1 MNGKNKRVGFFNRTV
16 AIVAA
21 VLIHAVLLFFLIANF
36 NQPQEAAVAK
46 DADEIDT
53 IIATTIS
60 ADEIKNQKKKIQ
72 KADDDRKKKAE
83 ERRKKEKRE
92 LDKLKEEK
100 EKAKKELEETK
111 QKRIKEEQKRVEDEK
126 KRVKEEQK
134 RIEEEKAIALKRK
147 KEKELKDKQEKER
160 KQKEADKKKREAEEL
175 RKKQKAEEDRK
186 VKEEAERLEKEA
198 AEAEKKRREDRLQ
211 SLQNELSKEL
221 SDESSEEKIANQQI
235 GARNTTT
242 LFNKYVALIGDK
254 VKANFN
260 APLGTPVGREA
271 VVNVRLDSVGRV
283 QSTKIV
289 KSSGDFAFDRAV
301 EVAIAR
307 SEPLP
312 MPPESDPANAR
323 LQNINFPFRYRGS

>member
-1 MNGKNKRVGFFNRTV
+1 MNSKNKRVGFFNRTF
-16 AIVAA
+16 AIIAA
-21 VLIHAVLLFFLIANF
+21 VLIHAVLIFFLVANF
-36 NQPQEAAVAK
+36 NKPREAAIAK
-46 DADEIDT
+46 DAEEIDT
-53 IIATTIS
+53 IIATTVS

-72 KADDDRKKKAE
+72 KADADRKQKAE
-83 ERRKKEKRE
+83 DRRKKEKRE
-92 LDKLKEEK
+92 LDKLKKEK
-100 EKAKKELEETK
+100 EKAKKELEEAK
-111 QKRIKEEQKRVEDEK
+111 Q
-126 KRVKEEQK
+126 KRVKEEQQ

-160 KQKEADKKKREAEEL
+160 KKKEADKKKREAEEL

-186 VKEEAERLEKEA
+186 VEEEAERLKKEA
-198 AEAEKKRREDRLQ
+198 EEAEKKRREDRLQ
-211 SLQNELSKEL
+211 SLQNELNKEL
-221 SDESSEEKIANQQI
+221 SDNSAEEQIQKQQVA
-235 GARNTTT
+235 ARNTTT

-301 EVAIAR
+301 EVAVAR

-312 MPPESDPANAR
+312 MPPESDPANVR

>member
-1 MNGKNKRVGFFNRTV
+1 MNSKSKRVGFFNRTF

-21 VLIHAVLLFFLIANF
+21 VLIHAVLIFFLVANF
-36 NQPQEAAVAK
+36 NKPREAAVAK

-53 IIATTIS
+53 IIATTVS

-83 ERRKKEKRE
+83 ERRKKEQRE
-92 LDKLKEEK
+92 LEKLKKEK
-100 EKAKKELEETK
+100 EVAKKELEEAK
-111 QKRIKEEQKRVEDEK
+111 QKRV
-126 KRVKEEQK
+126 
-134 RIEEEKAIALKRK
+134 EEEKAIALKRK
-147 KEKELKDKQEKER
+147 KEKERKEKE
-160 KQKEADKKKREAEEL
+160 KKK
-175 RKKQKAEEDRK
+175 K
-186 VKEEAERLEKEA
+186 
-198 AEAEKKRREDRLQ
+198 EAEKKRKAEEQRKKKKAEAAKKKKEAEEAEKQRKQDRLK
-211 SLQNELSKEL
+211 SLQDELSKEL
-221 SDESSEEKIANQQI
+221 SDESRDEKIAAQPT

-260 APLGTPVGREA
+260 APLGTPVGMEA

-289 KSSGDFAFDRAV
+289 KSSGNFAFDRAV
-301 EVAIAR
+301 EVAVAR
-307 SEPLP
+307 SAPLP